1 MDGVKITM
9 DTFRRVRCAQRDIA
23 DLRERIQRVR
33 ERMERVTQQY
43 QASGTRGGG
52 GDSMA
57 AGQAALDQL
66 ERTLA
71 ARKLLHL
78 RDLAALIGAC
88 AQLNGLMGEVTWD
101 YYIDGRRIEDIAQTR
116 HYSDG
121 YIRLLLHKARNRLAD
136 DAKK

>member
-57 AGQAALDQL
+57 AGQATLDQL

-88 AQLNGLMGEVTWD
+88 AQLNGLMGEVTWN
-101 YYIDGRRIEDIAQTR
+101 YYIDGRRIEDIAQAR

-121 YIRLLLHKARNRLAD
+121 YIRMLLSKARHRLAE

>member
-57 AGQAALDQL
+57 AGQATLDQL

-78 RDLAALIGAC
+78 RDLAALIEAC
-88 AQLNGLMGEVTWD
+88 AQLNGLMGGVTWD
-101 YYIDGRRIEDIAQTR
+101 YYIDGRRTEDIAQAR

-121 YIRLLLHKARNRLAD
+121 YIRLLLHKARN
-136 DAKK
+136 KMVSPQ